1 VCIAGPWP
9 RPETHAPSVALRH
22 GTACAAVLFRQR
34 TSSARVL
41 PEKRTSARIAVW
53 SSRPH
58 SMRSFQ
64 LLECACCT
72 HRLRFAVVR
81 AERMCIAGPC
91 SHPRLTSSL
100 RICGSTTSRRS
111 VSLPTTSSSDTT
123 CTVSRLPHRVL
134 WLRCA
139 RSYWQ
144 AVTPGTFAPASG
156 SRGEKRGE
164 DYRYQKGEMVNY
176 WQAETTGSFAPALRK
191 QRGEGLRGLLA
202 CQGLEDPTT
211 RTSAP
216 AGGSRGEKGG
226 EDYWYRTRSSVNYWQ
241 ASNSWHFCSKQFVR
255 LLIYHRQSS
264 A

>member
-1 VCIAGPWP
+1 MCACTFCVAGPWP
-9 RPETHAPSVALRH
+9 HLETCVPSLALRH

-100 RICGSTTSRRS
+100 RICGSTLSRRS

-164 DYRYQKGEMVNY
+164 VYRYRKGAGE
-176 WQAETTGSFAPALRK
+176 WCTTGN
-191 QRGEGLRGLLA
+191 Q
-202 CQGLEDPTT
+202 
-211 RTSAP
+211 
-216 AGGSRGEKGG
+216 
-226 EDYWYRTRSSVNYWQ
+226 
-241 ASNSWHFCSKQFVR
+241 
-255 LLIYHRQSS
+255 
-264 A
+264 

>member
-9 RPETHAPSVALRH
+9 RPETHVPSLALRH

-176 WQAETTGSFAPALRK
+176 WQFCTCLAEAEGRGPARTTGMPRVGRSNYSHFCSCWRK
-191 QRGEGLRGLLA
+191 QRGEGGRGLL
-202 CQGLEDPTT
+202 
-211 RTSAP
+211 
-216 AGGSRGEKGG
+216 
-226 EDYWYRTRSSVNYWQ
+226 V
-241 ASNSWHFCSKQFVR
+241 
-255 LLIYHRQSS
+255 
-264 A
+264 